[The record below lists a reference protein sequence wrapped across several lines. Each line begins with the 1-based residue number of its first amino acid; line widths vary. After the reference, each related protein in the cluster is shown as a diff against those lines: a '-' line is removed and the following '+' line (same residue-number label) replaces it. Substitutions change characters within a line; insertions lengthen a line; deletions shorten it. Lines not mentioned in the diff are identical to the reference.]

1 MFIFE
6 KIYIDD
12 EIKEWKK
19 EKKNILRKRGR
30 KRHDEMLKVRIGG
43 WKYKWRNSAP
53 LV

>member
-6 KIYIDD
+6 KKIYIDD
-12 EIKEWKK
+12 KIKEWKK
-19 EKKNILRKRGR
+19 EKRWRKRGR
-30 KRHDEMLKVRIGG
+30 KRHDEMLKVKIGG